1 VPADSG
7 DDAFV
12 KEHYGFVKSVALRV
26 KAELDL
32 RCDVDDLL
40 AYGFQGLVEA
50 KGRWDAERNVKFT
63 TFAYYRVRG
72 AIIDGVRKMAYLP
85 PSAHHLRKAA
95 EAADWVLEELGETRA
110 TEEAAGRAAEAEQ
123 TLAQMDDALSKLSA
137 SFVIAAV
144 GQDEAEQHDSP
155 EERLLTGEAIARVR
169 RALEVLPEREK
180 IVVVGMYF
188 ENRSLDDIGAQLGVS
203 RSWACRMH
211 TRGLRL
217 MREALE
223 REENG

>member
-1 VPADSG
+1 VAADS
-7 DDAFV
+7 DADAFA
-12 KEHYGFVKSVALRV
+12 KEHHGFVRTIALKV

-50 KGRWDAERNVKFT
+50 RGRFSEDRNVKFT

-72 AIIDGVRKMAYLP
+72 AIIDGVRKMAYM
-85 PSAHHLRKAA
+85 SAHAHHLRKTAA
-95 EAADWVLEELGETRA
+95 AADWVLEELGEARA
-110 TEEAAGRAAEAEQ
+110 TDEAAGKAAQAEQ
-123 TLAQMDDALSKLSA
+123 TLAQMDDVLGKLTA

-144 GQDEAEQHDSP
+144 GQDDESQRDSP
-155 EERLLTGEAIARVR
+155 EERLLSKEATERVR

-180 IVVVGMYF
+180 VVVVGMYF

-203 RSWACRMH
+203 RSWACRIH
-211 TRGLRL
+211 TRGLKL

-223 REENG
+223 KEER